1 MRDVRIRGGVRSPRT
16 VDLHVAFIKWR
27 RFPSGI
33 PIATHERLVRRN
45 LDVIDLCG
53 YARPPALEK

>member
-27 RFPSGI
+27 RFPSRI
-33 PIATHERLVRRN
+33 PITTHEMLVRRN
-45 LDVIDLCG
+45 LAVIDLCG